1 MKGYILSHKFYVP
14 QTLSTQQDV
23 FYYQVLKWN
32 TDAMHL
38 CMLSICIV
46 ALHVDMLSVHIAN
59 YHLCRYSNSRGKSP
73 HVVGHYAAGTRLI
86 GLTEKQMA
94 KRLTA
99 LNISGYE
106 KQDSPYAQP
115 LCTFAT
121 NVPGKLAGKREV
133 GDGRIQ
139 LTVVKDG
146 SRPKDKTTIQQEKKL
161 LKAVVSQATQRI
173 TKSTLL
179 IACMQGHIH
188 TYN

>member
-1 MKGYILSHKFYVP
+1 
-14 QTLSTQQDV
+14 
-23 FYYQVLKWN
+23 
-32 TDAMHL
+32 MHV

-46 ALHVDMLSVHIAN
+46 ALHADMLLHFGN
-59 YHLCRYSNSRGKSP
+59 YHLCRCYNSRGKSP

-99 LNISGYE
+99 LSISGCE

-121 NVPGKLAGKREV
+121 NVPGKLTGKRGGV
-133 GDGRIQ
+133 GHGRIQ

-146 SRPKDKTTIQQEKKL
+146 SRPKDETSIEREKKL
-161 LKAVVSQATQRI
+161 FKAVVSQVTQQI
-173 TKSTLL
+173 T
-179 IACMQGHIH
+179 
-188 TYN
+188 